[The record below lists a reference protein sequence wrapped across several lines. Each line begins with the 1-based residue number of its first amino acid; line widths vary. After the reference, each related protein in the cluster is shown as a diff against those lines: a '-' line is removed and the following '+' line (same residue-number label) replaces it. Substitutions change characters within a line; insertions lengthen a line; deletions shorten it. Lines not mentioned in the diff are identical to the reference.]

1 MKIGILTQPLHNN
14 YGGLLQAY
22 ALQCFLAKQGH
33 DVFTIDFSKISKPR
47 FGGIK
52 GIVKN
57 SVKKYVLKHDI
68 KSVLPLKEEE
78 KRKISQHTNRFI
90 SENIRRTQSITNLGE
105 FSFLEPYNFDAFI
118 VGSDQVWRPSYS
130 PGMPAF
136 FLDFLLDDKKTKRIA
151 YAASFGVDHC
161 DEYTKD
167 ELTSYSCLAKLF
179 DAIGVREDSA
189 IELCDK
195 YFGVKATHVLDPT
208 FLLDKDDYVTL
219 INKDKTQPINGNL
232 MVYILDPQ
240 EEKSKIIKKIEKS
253 YNLTSYNFMEN
264 NTLGIYQPVTQW
276 LRGFMDSEFVV
287 TDSFHGV
294 VFSIIFNKPFI
305 AIGNSSRGLTR
316 FISLLKLFNLESQLI
331 SSVDELRK
339 ASKKI
344 DMDAVKKIKKN
355 NKDISTEFLLSCLNG
370 TTSNV

>member
-1 MKIGILTQPLHNN
+1 
-14 YGGLLQAY
+14 
-22 ALQCFLAKQGH
+22 
-33 DVFTIDFSKISKPR
+33 
-47 FGGIK
+47 
-52 GIVKN
+52 
-57 SVKKYVLKHDI
+57 
-68 KSVLPLKEEE
+68 
-78 KRKISQHTNRFI
+78 
-90 SENIRRTQSITNLGE
+90 
-105 FSFLEPYNFDAFI
+105 
-118 VGSDQVWRPSYS
+118 
-130 PGMPAF
+130 
-136 FLDFLLDDKKTKRIA
+136 
-151 YAASFGVDHC
+151 
-161 DEYTKD
+161 
-167 ELTSYSCLAKLF
+167 
-179 DAIGVREDSA
+179 
-189 IELCDK
+189 
-195 YFGVKATHVLDPT
+195 
-208 FLLDKDDYVTL
+208 
-219 INKDKTQPINGNL
+219 
-232 MVYILDPQ
+232 Q